1 MKLKQVVIAG
11 CVVALLALTV
21 YLLEST
27 ETSTRLPE
35 HKVRLELTERAG
47 EFNRTLPRLL
57 DEHTKFQYAEA
68 DHLGMRFVYSLIQ
81 VDRLSHDSDDL
92 KRQIRPQI
100 EQQYC
105 QNDAFEFYRRHAQ
118 FFEIV
123 YRDQNDQ
130 FLFTL
135 RFDPSSCSE

>member
-81 VDRLSHDSDDL
+81 VERLSHDIDAL
-92 KRQIRPQI
+92 REQIEPQI
-100 EQQYC
+100 KQQYC
-105 QNDAFEFYRRHAQ
+105 QSEAFEFYRKHAR

-135 RFDPSSCSE
+135 RFDGTNCSD